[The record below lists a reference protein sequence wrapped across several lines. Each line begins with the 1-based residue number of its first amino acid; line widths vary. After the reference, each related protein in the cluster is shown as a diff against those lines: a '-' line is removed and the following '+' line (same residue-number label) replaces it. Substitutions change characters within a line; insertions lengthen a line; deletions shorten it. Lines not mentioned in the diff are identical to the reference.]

1 MLNGSESVFWDNVV
15 YTVTNSFSWS
25 LVVVALFVVIFKN
38 NKMRD
43 AFLLVFFMA
52 LLIAVADRICSGWVK
67 PTVARWRPTQDP
79 QIMYM
84 VDVVRGYRG
93 GMYGFFSGHACNTM
107 CLAVFLSWV
116 FRYWKLTLTLLAWS
130 ITTTYTRIYLGVHY
144 VGDVLVGW
152 TVGLLLGTL
161 FYFMYNF
168 VQERVTRHRL
178 ISDQFTSSGYL
189 VLDLDGLLTVIFFN
203 YVLVFTVAMTLGM

>member
-152 TVGLLLGTL
+152 TVGLLLGIL

-189 VLDLDGLLTVIFFN
+189 VPDLDGLLTVIFFN